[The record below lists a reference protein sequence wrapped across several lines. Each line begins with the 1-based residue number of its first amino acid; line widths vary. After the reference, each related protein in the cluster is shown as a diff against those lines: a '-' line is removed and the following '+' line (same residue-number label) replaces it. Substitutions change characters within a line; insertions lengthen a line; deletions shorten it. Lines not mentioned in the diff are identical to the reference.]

1 MKREIKGGK
10 NGGKRGISGGRSWRI
25 VLKLGMHKLGPDAP
39 TISKNQ
45 VIWMKTQKMAAYLAS
60 PPLKVRLPLYFW

>member
-1 MKREIKGGK
+1 
-10 NGGKRGISGGRSWRI
+10 
-25 VLKLGMHKLGPDAP
+25 MHKLGPDAP

-60 PPLKVRLPLYFW
+60 PPLKVRPPLAEPEQAYYRAQTSWCQSYPEDQLPEQ